1 MSDAAGTD
9 LTDLVSSTTDNSN
22 TLYIILAVQVLL
34 LIERIFTNVFK
45 RVKRCKCSECC
56 SVDMVSSSLSLSDS
70 PKKVRRRSVDVE
82 KPDSVEN
89 PKSDSRTSGNPKS
102 SQNEESSEYE
112 G

>member
-56 SVDMVSSSLSLSDS
+56 SVDMVGNSLSMSDS
-70 PKKVRRRSVDVE
+70 PQKQRRRSVDVE
-82 KPDSVEN
+82 KVEVEAN
-89 PKSDSRTSGNPKS
+89 KDADAKK
-102 SQNEESSEYE
+102 ESSEYD
-112 G
+112 

>member
-56 SVDMVSSSLSLSDS
+56 SVDMVGNSMSMSDS
-70 PKKVRRRSVDVE
+70 PQKVRRRSADVE
-82 KPDSVEN
+82 KVDLEAEA
-89 PKSDSRTSGNPKS
+89 KK
-102 SQNEESSEYE
+102 ESSEYD
-112 G
+112 